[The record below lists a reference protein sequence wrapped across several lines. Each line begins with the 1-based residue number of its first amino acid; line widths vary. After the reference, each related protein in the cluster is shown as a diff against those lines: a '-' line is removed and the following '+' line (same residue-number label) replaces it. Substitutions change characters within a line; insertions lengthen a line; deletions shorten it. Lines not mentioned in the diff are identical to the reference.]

1 FESSRTGDQYVTT
14 AALGD
19 YLPTFGSRY
28 VFGDLERRTLSMEA
42 RVNWTFTPDL
52 SLQVFAQPLLSSGD
66 YVRYKQLERSESY
79 DFRDLQPGV
88 GQSVDGDVLC
98 TASICQIENDQHV
111 DFDGDGRADHAF
123 QDRDFNVRSLI
134 GNAVLRWEYRP
145 GSAIFFVWQR
155 T

>member
-1 FESSRTGDQYVTT
+1 MHIPAGG
-14 AALGD
+14 A
-19 YLPTFGSRY
+19 
-28 VFGDLERRTLSMEA
+28 
-42 RVNWTFTPDL
+42 
-52 SLQVFAQPLLSSGD
+52 
-66 YVRYKQLERSESY
+66 
-79 DFRDLQPGV
+79 DLQPGV

-155 T
+155 TQSGRVALGDFDLGRDVDALFGLPSDNRFIVKMNYWLGL